1 MSAGFHAQCAPT
13 MRLAVARHLRSRE
26 RLQLEKQLTEA
37 QEVQSPW
44 QVGFQGAESIVD
56 TSITI
61 VKYWLIGE
69 I

>member
-37 QEVQSPW
+37 QEVQSPKKW
-44 QVGFQGAESIVD
+44 GRNQ
-56 TSITI
+56 
-61 VKYWLIGE
+61 E